1 MKHGKY
7 PFILSFLALP
17 VGLYAWLVL
26 LPFAQAFQISFTD
39 WSGSSNQ
46 FEYIGFDNYVNL
58 FKDDRLVLPALRNTG
73 IILVV
78 LPVVTIA
85 LGLFFAFML
94 NIGGRSRQGRIEGV
108 RGSRF
113 HKIVFFFPQVLSLAI
128 IGILWKQVYAPGNF
142 GGLITGGLEAF
153 GLPAPVNGFLADK
166 RFVLASVIAVLVWSA
181 VGFYL
186 VFFSS
191 AMASIPRDLYEA
203 GIVDGAG
210 RFQTFFKITLP
221 LLWES
226 VQTAWIYLSIIALDV
241 FVLVY
246 MMTPGRGGPDGASEV
261 VGGVI
266 WKYAFEH
273 GEQAFASA
281 LGVVLFFAALSLAVV
296 SLRFGRRERI
306 EF

>member
-1 MKHGKY
+1 MRHGKY

-17 VGLYAWLVL
+17 VGLYVWLVIQ
-26 LPFAQAFQISFTD
+26 PFAEAFRISFTD
-39 WSGSSNQ
+39 WSGSTNQ
-46 FEYIGFDNYVNL
+46 FDYIGLDNYINL
-58 FKDDRLVLPALRNTG
+58 FQDERLVMPAIRHTA

-78 LPVVTIA
+78 LPVVTIV

-94 NIGGRSRQGRIEGV
+94 NVGGRSRQGRIEGV
-108 RGSRF
+108 RGAKF
-113 HKIVFFFPQVLSLAI
+113 HKVVYFFPQVLSVAI

-142 GGLITGGLEAF
+142 GGLITGGLQAV
-153 GLPAPVNGFLADK
+153 GLPAPANGFLADK
-166 RFVLASVIAVLVWSA
+166 RFVLLAVIAVLVWSA

-191 AMASIPRDLYEA
+191 AMASIPKDLYEA
-203 GIVDGAG
+203 GIIDGAG

-221 LLWES
+221 LLWDS

-241 FVLVY
+241 FVLIY
-246 MMTPGRGGPDGASEV
+246 IMTPERGGPDGASEV

-266 WKYAFEH
+266 WKYAFNH
-273 GEQAFASA
+273 AEQAFASA
-281 LGVVLFFAALSLAVV
+281 LGVVLFFAAMTLAVV

-306 EF
+306 EY

>member
-1 MKHGKY
+1 MRHGKY

-17 VGLYAWLVL
+17 VALYAWLVI
-26 LPFAQAFQISFTD
+26 LPFAQAFQISLTD

-46 FEYIGFDNYVNL
+46 FDYIGLDNYVNL

-73 IILVV
+73 IILVT
-78 LPVVTIA
+78 LPVVTIG
-85 LGLFFAFML
+85 LSLFFAFML

-113 HKIVFFFPQVLSLAI
+113 HKVVFFFPQVLSLAI
-128 IGILWKQVYAPGNF
+128 IGILWKQVYAPENF
-142 GGLITGGLEAF
+142 GGLITGGLRAL

-166 RFVLASVIAVLVWSA
+166 RLVLVSVIAVLVWSA

-191 AMASIPRDLYEA
+191 AMASIPRELYEA

-246 MMTPGRGGPDGASEV
+246 MMTPGQGGPDGASEV

-266 WKYAFEH
+266 WKYAFKH

-296 SLRFGRRERI
+296 SLRVGRRERI
-306 EF
+306 EY

>member
-1 MKHGKY
+1 MRHGKY

-128 IGILWKQVYAPGNF
+128 IGILWKQVYAPENF

-153 GLPAPVNGFLADK
+153 GLPSPVNGFLADK

-210 RFQTFFKITLP
+210 RFQTFFRITLP

-246 MMTPGRGGPDGASEV
+246 MMTPGKGGPDGASEV

-266 WKYAFEH
+266 WKYAFTH

>member
-17 VGLYAWLVL
+17 VGLYAWLVIV
-26 LPFAQAFQISFTD
+26 PFAQAFQISLTD

-46 FEYIGFDNYVNL
+46 FDYIGLENYVNL

-78 LPVVTIA
+78 LPVVTIG
-85 LGLFFAFML
+85 LSLFFAFML

-113 HKIVFFFPQVLSLAI
+113 HKVVFFFPQVLSLAI
-128 IGILWKQVYAPGNF
+128 IGILWKQVYAPENF
-142 GGLITGGLEAF
+142 GGLITGGLEAV
-153 GLPAPVNGFLADK
+153 GLPSPVNGFLADK
-166 RFVLASVIAVLVWSA
+166 RLVLVSVIAVLVWSA

-191 AMASIPRDLYEA
+191 AMAAIPRELYEA

-246 MMTPGRGGPDGASEV
+246 MMTPGQGGPDGASEV

-266 WKYAFEH
+266 WKYAFKH

-296 SLRFGRRERI
+296 SLRVGRRERI
-306 EF
+306 EY

>member
-17 VGLYAWLVL
+17 VGIYVWLVI

-39 WSGSSNQ
+39 WSGSTNQ
-46 FEYIGFDNYVNL
+46 FDYIGFENYVNL
-58 FKDDRLVLPALRNTG
+58 FKDDRFVIPALQHTG

-78 LPVVTIA
+78 LPIVTIV

-94 NIGGRSRQGRIEGV
+94 NVGGRSRQGRIEGV
-108 RGSRF
+108 AGARF
-113 HKIVFFFPQVLSLAI
+113 HKVVFFFPQMLSLAI
-128 IGILWKQVYAPGNF
+128 IGIVWKQVYAPPGF
-142 GGLITGGLEAF
+142 GGLLAGGLEAL
-153 GLPAPVNGFLADK
+153 GLPAPVNGFLAEESL
-166 RFVLASVIAVLVWSA
+166 VLAAVIGVLVWSS

-191 AMASIPRDLYEA
+191 AMASIPRDFYEA
-203 GIVDGAG
+203 AIIDGAG
-210 RFQTFFKITLP
+210 RFQLFFKITLP

-241 FVLVY
+241 FVLIY
-246 MMTPGRGGPDGASEV
+246 MMTPQRGGPNGASEV

-266 WKYAFEH
+266 WKYAFEY

-281 LGVVLFFAALSLAVV
+281 LGVVLFFAGMTLAVV
-296 SLRFGRRERI
+296 ALRVGRREAI
-306 EF
+306 EY

>member
-1 MKHGKY
+1 MKHGRV

-17 VGLYAWLVL
+17 VGLYTWLVV
-26 LPFAQAFQISFTD
+26 LPFAQAFQISLTD
-39 WSGSSNQ
+39 WSGSSNS
-46 FEYIGFDNYVNL
+46 FNYIGFDNYANL
-58 FKDDRLVLPALRNTG
+58 FKDDRLVLPALRHTG

-94 NIGGRSRQGRIEGV
+94 NLGGRSRQGRIEGV

-113 HKIVFFFPQVLSLAI
+113 HKIVFFFPQVLSVAI
-128 IGILWKQVYAPGNF
+128 VGILWKQVYAPEGF
-142 GGLITGGLEAF
+142 GGLITGALTAV
-153 GLPAPVNGFLADK
+153 GLPAPDNGFLADK
-166 RFVLASVIAVLVWSA
+166 RLVLAAVIGVLVWSA

-203 GIVDGAG
+203 AIIDGAG
-210 RFQTFFKITLP
+210 RLQLFFKITLP
-221 LLWES
+221 LLWDS

-246 MMTPGRGGPDGASEV
+246 MMTPERGGPDAASEV

-266 WKYAFEH
+266 WKYAFNH
-273 GEQAFASA
+273 AEQAFASA
-281 LGVVLFFAALSLAVV
+281 IGVVLFFAALTLAVV
-296 SLRFGRRERI
+296 SLRFGRREQI

>member
-1 MKHGKY
+1 MRHGKY

-17 VGLYAWLVL
+17 VALYAWLVI
-26 LPFAQAFQISFTD
+26 LPFAQAFQISLTD

-46 FEYIGFDNYVNL
+46 FEYIGLDNYVNL

-78 LPVVTIA
+78 LPVVTIG
-85 LGLFFAFML
+85 LSLFFAFML

-113 HKIVFFFPQVLSLAI
+113 HKVVFFFPQVLSLAI
-128 IGILWKQVYAPGNF
+128 IGILWKQVYAPENF
-142 GGLITGGLEAF
+142 GGLIAGGLRTL

-166 RFVLASVIAVLVWSA
+166 RLVLASVIAVLVWSA

-191 AMASIPRDLYEA
+191 AMASIPRELYEA

-246 MMTPGRGGPDGASEV
+246 MMTPGQGGPDGASEV

-266 WKYAFEH
+266 WKYAFKH

-296 SLRFGRRERI
+296 SLRVGRRERI
-306 EF
+306 EY

>member
-1 MKHGKY
+1 MRHGKY

-17 VGLYAWLVL
+17 VGLYAWLVIV
-26 LPFAQAFQISFTD
+26 PFAQAFQISLTD

-46 FEYIGFDNYVNL
+46 FDYIGLDNYINL

-78 LPVVTIA
+78 LPVVTIG
-85 LGLFFAFML
+85 LSLFFAFML
-94 NIGGRSRQGRIEGV
+94 NIGGRSKQGRIEGV

-113 HKIVFFFPQVLSLAI
+113 HKVVFFFPQVLSLAI
-128 IGILWKQVYAPGNF
+128 IGILWKQVYAPENF
-142 GGLITGGLEAF
+142 GGLIAGGLEAL
-153 GLPAPVNGFLADK
+153 GLPSPANGFLADK
-166 RFVLASVIAVLVWSA
+166 RLVLVSVIGVLVWSA

-191 AMASIPRDLYEA
+191 AMASIPRELYEA

-246 MMTPGRGGPDGASEV
+246 MMTPGQGGPDGASEV

-266 WKYAFEH
+266 WKYAFKH

-281 LGVVLFFAALSLAVV
+281 LGVVLFFAALTLAVV
-296 SLRFGRRERI
+296 SLRAGRRERI
-306 EF
+306 EY

>member
-1 MKHGKY
+1 MRHGKY

-17 VGLYAWLVL
+17 VGLYAWLVIV
-26 LPFAQAFQISFTD
+26 PFAQAFQISLTD

-46 FEYIGFDNYVNL
+46 FDYIGLDNYVNL

-78 LPVVTIA
+78 LPVVTIG
-85 LGLFFAFML
+85 LSLFFAFML

-113 HKIVFFFPQVLSLAI
+113 HKVVFFFPQVLSLAI
-128 IGILWKQVYAPGNF
+128 IGILWKQVYAPENF
-142 GGLITGGLEAF
+142 GGLITGGLEAL
-153 GLPAPVNGFLADK
+153 GLPSPVNGFLADK
-166 RFVLASVIAVLVWSA
+166 RLVLVSVIGVLVWSA

-191 AMASIPRDLYEA
+191 AMAAIPRELYEA

-246 MMTPGRGGPDGASEV
+246 MMTPGQGGPDGASEV

-266 WKYAFEH
+266 WKYAFKH

-281 LGVVLFFAALSLAVV
+281 LGVVLFFAALTLAVV
-296 SLRFGRRERI
+296 SLRAGRRERI
-306 EF
+306 EY

>member
-17 VGLYAWLVL
+17 VGLYAWLVIV
-26 LPFAQAFQISFTD
+26 PFAQAFQISLTD

-46 FEYIGFDNYVNL
+46 FNYIGFENYANL
-58 FKDDRLVLPALRNTG
+58 FKDDRLVLPAIRHTA

-113 HKIVFFFPQVLSLAI
+113 HKIVFFFPQVLSVAI
-128 IGILWKQVYAPGNF
+128 IGILWKQVYAPEGF
-142 GGLITGGLEAF
+142 GGLITGALRAV
-153 GLPAPVNGFLADK
+153 GLPAPANGFLADK

-221 LLWES
+221 LLWDS

-246 MMTPGRGGPDGASEV
+246 MMTPDRGGPDGASEV

-266 WKYAFEH
+266 WKYAFNK

-296 SLRFGRRERI
+296 ALRFGRRERI
-306 EF
+306 EL

>member
-1 MKHGKY
+1 MRHGRY

-17 VGLYAWLVL
+17 VGLYAWLVI
-26 LPFAQAFQISFTD
+26 LPFAQAFQISLTD
-39 WSGSSNQ
+39 WSGSSNT
-46 FEYIGFDNYVNL
+46 FNYIGLDNYVNL
-58 FKDDRLVLPALRNTG
+58 FKDERLVLPALRHTG

-78 LPVVTIA
+78 LPVVTIS

-94 NIGGRSRQGRIEGV
+94 NLGGRGRQGRIEGV
-108 RGSRF
+108 RGARF
-113 HKIVFFFPQVLSLAI
+113 HKIVYFFPQVLSVAI
-128 IGILWKQVYAPGNF
+128 IGILWKQVYAPENF
-142 GGLITGGLEAF
+142 GGLITGALTAV

-166 RFVLASVIAVLVWSA
+166 RFVLAAVIAVLVWSA

-203 GIVDGAG
+203 GIIDGAG
-210 RFQTFFKITLP
+210 RFQMFFKITLP
-221 LLWES
+221 LLWDS

-246 MMTPGRGGPDGASEV
+246 MMTPERGGPDTASEV

-266 WKYAFEH
+266 WKYAFNH

-281 LGVVLFFAALSLAVV
+281 LGVVLFFAALTLAVV
-296 SLRFGRRERI
+296 SLRFGPRERI

>member
-1 MKHGKY
+1 MRHGKY

-17 VGLYAWLVL
+17 VGLYAWLVI
-26 LPFAQAFQISFTD
+26 LPFAQAFQISLTD

-46 FEYIGFDNYVNL
+46 FNYIGLDNYVNL
-58 FKDDRLVLPALRNTG
+58 FKDENLVMPAIRHTA
-73 IILVV
+73 IIVV
-78 LPVVTIA
+78 ALPVITIA

-108 RGSRF
+108 RGARF
-113 HKIVFFFPQVLSLAI
+113 HKIVYFFPQVLSVAI
-128 IGILWKQVYAPGNF
+128 VGILWQQVYAPQNF
-142 GGLITGGLEAF
+142 GGLITGTLDLF

-166 RFVLASVIAVLVWSA
+166 RFVLVSVIAVLVWSS

-203 GIVDGAG
+203 GIIDGAG
-210 RFQTFFKITLP
+210 RIQTFFKITLP
-221 LLWES
+221 LLWDS
-226 VQTAWIYLSIIALDV
+226 VQTAWIYLSIVALDV

-246 MMTPGRGGPDGASEV
+246 MMTPDRGGPDSASEV

-266 WKYAFEH
+266 WKYAFNN

-281 LGVVLFFAALSLAVV
+281 LGVVLFFAALTLAVV
-296 SLRFGRRERI
+296 SLRFGRREQI
-306 EF
+306 EY

>member
-1 MKHGKY
+1 MRHGKY

-17 VGLYAWLVL
+17 VGLYAWLVIV
-26 LPFAQAFQISFTD
+26 PFAQAFQISLTD

-46 FEYIGFDNYVNL
+46 FDYIGLDNYVNL

-78 LPVVTIA
+78 LPVVTIG
-85 LGLFFAFML
+85 LSLFFAFML

-113 HKIVFFFPQVLSLAI
+113 HKVVFFFPQVLSLAI
-128 IGILWKQVYAPGNF
+128 IGILWKQVYAPENF
-142 GGLITGGLEAF
+142 GGLITGGLEAL
-153 GLPAPVNGFLADK
+153 GLPSPVNGFLADK
-166 RFVLASVIAVLVWSA
+166 RLVLVSVIGVLVWSA
-181 VGFYL
+181 VGLYL

-191 AMASIPRDLYEA
+191 AMAAIPRELYEA

-246 MMTPGRGGPDGASEV
+246 MMTPGQGGPDGASEV

-266 WKYAFEH
+266 WKYAFKH

-281 LGVVLFFAALSLAVV
+281 LGVVLFFAALTLAVV
-296 SLRFGRRERI
+296 SLRAGRRERI
-306 EF
+306 EY

>member
-1 MKHGKY
+1 MRHGKY

-26 LPFAQAFQISFTD
+26 VPFAQAFQISFTD
-39 WSGSSNQ
+39 WSGSTNQ
-46 FEYIGFDNYVNL
+46 FDYIGFDNYLNL
-58 FKDDRLVLPALRNTG
+58 FKDERFVIPAIRNTG
-73 IILVV
+73 IILLV
-78 LPVVTIA
+78 LPLVTIA
-85 LGLFFAFML
+85 MGLFFAFML

-108 RGSRF
+108 RGAQF

-128 IGILWKQVYAPGNF
+128 IGILWKQVYAPPGF
-142 GGLITGGLEAF
+142 GGLIAGGLEAI
-153 GLPAPVNGFLADK
+153 GLPAPDNGFLADK
-166 RFVLASVIAVLVWSA
+166 DLVLASVIGVLVWSA

-191 AMASIPRDLYEA
+191 AMASIPRDFYEA
-203 GIVDGAG
+203 GIIDGAG
-210 RFQTFFKITLP
+210 RFQLFFRITLP

-241 FVLVY
+241 FVLIY
-246 MMTPGRGGPDGASEV
+246 MMTPERGGPDGRSEV

-266 WKYAFEH
+266 WKYAFKH

-281 LGVVLFFAALSLAVV
+281 LGVVLFFVALTLAVV
-296 SLRFGRRERI
+296 ALRIGRHQRI
-306 EF
+306 EY